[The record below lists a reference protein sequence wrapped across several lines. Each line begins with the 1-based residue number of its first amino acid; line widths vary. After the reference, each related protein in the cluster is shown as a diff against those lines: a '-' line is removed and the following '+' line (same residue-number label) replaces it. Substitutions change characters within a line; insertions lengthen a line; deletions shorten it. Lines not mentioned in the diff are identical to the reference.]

1 MTILFYILLAFIV
14 YGILCAAFNYFTEPK
29 LETKKVT
36 SQTELVSI
44 LIPARNEEKNI
55 ENILLSA
62 INQSYKN
69 TEIIVLDDKSTDST
83 SEKVLGLIK
92 KYPHKNLKLYKGAEL
107 PDGWV
112 GKCWA
117 CQNLSEKASGGY
129 LLFVDA
135 DVVLSKNAVES
146 AIAEMQKNKLDAMTV
161 FPTQILKTL
170 PEKIFVGAFL
180 DWLLVSLLPI
190 WLSNKL
196 FVPSLTA
203 ANGQFFLFTRK
214 TYNDIGGHERVFSS
228 IGEDGD
234 LARVLKTEEKKIWIY
249 LGNNNVFCRMY
260 SNWNECVKGLSKNY
274 YILSKMANL
283 ALFIGL
289 NTIFFSVL
297 ILPFILV
304 FFDLRF
310 LILILLIFIQRIF
323 QSLTVSKSPFENIFL
338 HIPQLLALV
347 LIAPRSY
354 IVYKTKK
361 IEWKGRTLEHKR
373 IEVEN
378 KPIFSFKMEK

>member
-29 LETKKVT
+29 LGFRKT
-36 SQTELVSI
+36 SIQTDLVSI

-92 KYPHKNLKLYKGAEL
+92 KYPQKNIKVYKGTEL

-117 CQNLSEKASGGY
+117 CQNLSEKANGEY

-135 DVVLSKNAVES
+135 DVILRKNAVES
-146 AIAEMQKNKLDAMTV
+146 AIAEMQKNNLDAMTV

-214 TYNDIGGHERVFSS
+214 AYDDIGGHERVFSS

-249 LGNNNVFCRMY
+249 LGNKQVFCRMY
-260 SNWNECVKGLSKNY
+260 TSWNECVKGLSKNY

-297 ILPFILV
+297 ILPFILA

-310 LILILLIFIQRIF
+310 LILILLILVQRVF

-373 IEVEN
+373 IEVET